1 MSVSLSAVIMLAT
14 NIPIIGCAIIIRY
27 RPLKW
32 KETTLFFL
40 AISLV
45 AVSPGLMALLTPSSN
60 LWKWAATQIL
70 FGFGAGLVFSLRA
83 LLSTFDI
90 RHTIRFAADR
100 DDFET
105 ASCVRKMSY
114 YFYVFYEPVVSM
126 NIAVAHFLFMHIF
139 GMELRRSSMEDVKSI
154 LNSGVSNWMSAAAL
168 SSTQS
173 SPSTVTSQGILHR
186 NILSQALK
194 STFAYAALLSSIPSI
209 PLLIFV
215 LGRALLK
222 FSLHYRQRAL

>member
-1 MSVSLSAVIMLAT
+1 MSVSLSAVTMLAT

-32 KETTLFFL
+32 TQTTLFVL

-45 AVSPGLMALLTPSSN
+45 AVSAGLMALLTPSSN

-70 FGFGAGLVFSLRA
+70 FGLGAGLVFSHRA
-83 LLSTFDI
+83 LLNTFDI
-90 RHTIRFAADR
+90 RHTIRFAVDR
-100 DDFET
+100 DEFKMEPW
-105 ASCVRKMSY
+105 ARRMSY
-114 YFYVFYEPVVSM
+114 YFYVFHEPVVSM

-154 LNSGVSNWMSAAAL
+154 LNSGASNWMSAAAL
-168 SSTQS
+168 SSTTS
-173 SPSTVTSQGILHR
+173 SPSTVASQGILHR

-194 STFAYAALLSSIPSI
+194 STFAYAALISSIPSI
-209 PLLIFV
+209 LLWIF
-215 LGRALLK
+215 ALLQFYYITYK
-222 FSLHYRQRAL
+222 LSF